1 MPKTNKMRMITNEEF
16 LSHKN
21 NKDIMN
27 QIYCKVKRM
36 GAFRYLSQ
44 DEIEDAINLSILKGA
59 GYHVPDSGNSITT
72 NIIHFLIKILQ
83 SEYKKKNR
91 ERYKGIMASQV
102 FLEKSKRKVNDN
114 QIDIYEMDMP
124 EKYKDLYKLIVKDN
138 EKVSSVCRILG
149 MKKKRVESLIKEMLV
164 YLN

>member
-91 ERYKGIMASQV
+91 ERYKV
-102 FLEKSKRKVNDN
+102 
-114 QIDIYEMDMP
+114 
-124 EKYKDLYKLIVKDN
+124 
-138 EKVSSVCRILG
+138 
-149 MKKKRVESLIKEMLV
+149 
-164 YLN
+164 

>member
-1 MPKTNKMRMITNEEF
+1 
-16 LSHKN
+16 
-21 NKDIMN
+21 
-27 QIYCKVKRM
+27 
-36 GAFRYLSQ
+36 
-44 DEIEDAINLSILKGA
+44 
-59 GYHVPDSGNSITT
+59 
-72 NIIHFLIKILQ
+72 
-83 SEYKKKNR
+83 
-91 ERYKGIMASQV
+91 MASQV